1 MKYTTPR
8 SSHFPTPYESIALA
22 SIVLLLLPACS
33 HAQAQLRADKQILL
47 ESTLGTVALKEGLGD
62 QLYVL
67 NRSVPSSSI
76 WVSDYSGTSMQRIVR
91 GGSGPTEV
99 RWPKELAV
107 DRGGNVV
114 VADGLIKVFF
124 RDGRLFNSF
133 RFDRPESVGVLSDGR
148 ILVSGVPRDQLISVF
163 DRQGRMVGN
172 IGEPAKLD
180 DAPGFNAILNIGT
193 IVVDGDDNIYY
204 VFHFSLTPTVRK
216 FTREGKL
223 VAEWHPKSAFLDQA
237 VAQAKKTHEESKEK
251 GGHRVSQVLT
261 AAAFD
266 SETKTLWVASGSQ
279 VLQLDSSGE
288 TIRSFELVR
297 PEGEPMQ
304 TVGLLVD
311 RDFIRAATRFGIF
324 EFFKPH

>member
-1 MKYTTPR
+1 MKHTIPR
-8 SSHFPTPYESIALA
+8 SHFLTFYESIALA
-22 SIVLLLLPACS
+22 SVVLLLLPACS

-47 ESTLGTVALKEGLGD
+47 ESTLGTVALKEGPGD

-76 WVSDYSGTSMQRIVR
+76 WVSDYSGTSMHRIVR

-107 DRGGNVV
+107 DHDGNVV
-114 VADGLIKVFF
+114 VADGLIKVFS

-148 ILVSGVPRDQLISVF
+148 ILVSGMPKDQLISVF

-180 DAPGFNAILNIGT
+180 DAPGFNAILNIGA

-216 FTREGKL
+216 YTREGKL

-237 VAQAKKTHEESKEK
+237 VVQAKKVHEESKEK
-251 GGHRVSQVLT
+251 GDYRVSQVLT

-297 PEGEPMQ
+297 PEGGPMQ